1 MSGMAAVALS
11 KSHSTL
17 LSQLAANAQ
26 RAAAG
31 ELTQA
36 RDALNLLESSYPR
49 SGILQQQL
57 GEVQRSLGDG
67 VAALNAFRRAVQ
79 LNDALA
85 DSWSALETLCRSS
98 GLNDEAEEA
107 ARCAARLARLP
118 PPLAEGSLLLN
129 EGESGA
135 AEGLIRAYLQQHGP
149 HVEGMRLL
157 AQLCV
162 KENVLDDAEMLL
174 EHVVSMQPSYDDAR
188 FEYAAVL
195 TQRRRYLL
203 ALQQIKP
210 LLQVLP
216 DNAAYLRQY
225 ASICEG
231 LGEDVEA
238 LRVYRRLT
246 EADAGNADLLV
257 SMGYLH
263 KAQGAT
269 EEAIR
274 LFKEGLRWPASFPLA
289 CLALSNTKRYRLSD
303 AQICDMRSSEAH
315 PGASL
320 PDRYY
325 LCFAL
330 AKALEDRGKYEEAFD
345 FYSRGSALKRSEIR
359 TDPQLTIRTM
369 QRQVKTCTAEFFAA
383 RRGVGCPSPDPIF
396 IVGMPRAGSTLLEQ
410 ILASHSQV
418 DGTLELPDIP
428 RLVHQFR
435 NRNPSEPPRYP
446 AILAD
451 LTAAEFRQMG
461 EEYIAETRVHRRGAP
476 FFVDKMPNNFR
487 DIGFIQLILPNAR
500 IIDARRE
507 PLACCV
513 GNFRQLFS
521 RGMEFKYTLEEI
533 GQYYCQYVE
542 LMDHWER
549 VLPGKILRVQHEDVV
564 NDLEGSVR
572 RMLGFLNLPFEPACL
587 EFFKT
592 ARRVRTVSSDQ
603 VRQPINRDGLES
615 WRRFEPWLEPLKKA
629 LAPLGAGRG

>member
-1 MSGMAAVALS
+1 MAGVALS
-11 KSHSTL
+11 TSYSTL

-31 ELTQA
+31 ELAQA
-36 RDALNLLESSYPR
+36 LDALNLLGSSYPR

-57 GEVQRSLGDG
+57 GEVHRSLGDG

-85 DSWSALETLCRSS
+85 DSWSALETLCRAS
-98 GLNDEAEEA
+98 GLNDEAAEA
-107 ARCAARLARLP
+107 ARSAARLARLP
-118 PPLAEGSLLLN
+118 PPLAEGSFLLN
-129 EGESGA
+129 EGESAA

-174 EHVVSMQPSYDDAR
+174 EHVVTLQPSYDDAR

-203 ALQQIKP
+203 ALHQIKP
-210 LLQVLP
+210 LLQVFP
-216 DNAAYLRQY
+216 DNAVYLRQY
-225 ASICEG
+225 GSICEG
-231 LGEDVEA
+231 LGEDAEA
-238 LRVYRRLT
+238 LRVYRRLWQ
-246 EADAGNADLLV
+246 ADAGNADLLV

-263 KAQGAT
+263 KGQGAT

-274 LFKEGLRWPASFPLA
+274 LFEEGLRSPASFPLA
-289 CLALSNTKRYRLSD
+289 CLALSNTRRYRLSD
-303 AQICDMRSSEAH
+303 AQICDMRTAEAH

-320 PDRYY
+320 PDRYN

-330 AKALEDRGKYEEAFD
+330 AKALEDRGNYAEAFH

-359 TDPQLTIRTM
+359 TDPQLAIQTM

-383 RRGVGCPSPDPIF
+383 RRGVGCPRPDPIF
-396 IVGMPRAGSTLLEQ
+396 IVGMPRSGSTLLEQ

-446 AILAD
+446 AILTD

-461 EEYIAETRVHRRGAP
+461 EEYIEATRVHRRGAP

-487 DIGFIQLILPNAR
+487 DIGFIHLILPNAR

-507 PLACCV
+507 PMACCV

-542 LMDHWER
+542 LMAHWER

-615 WRRFEPWLEPLKKA
+615 WRRFEPWLEPLKTA
-629 LAPLGAGRG
+629 LAPLGAQN